1 MFFHTHIESQM
12 SVQNPGA
19 LACFFTQKLK
29 RQSKTQ
35 GQPYVFSHTSELIG
49 GQLLKIRALNYLP
62 QVIHNKNLNDDFS
75 GSSFCR
81 IDPFSNAK
89 KRQPIKLLRPSAK
102 GAESPTVAL
111 L

>member
-1 MFFHTHIESQM
+1 M
-12 SVQNPGA
+12 
-19 LACFFTQKLK
+19 FFTQKLK

-35 GQPYVFSHTSELIG
+35 GHLHVFSHTSEEIG
-49 GQLLKIRALNYLP
+49 GQLLKIRAPKNLP
-62 QVIHNKNLNDDFS
+62 QVTHNKNLNDDFS

-111 L
+111 PRWRGIKPG